1 MSDECE
7 GQGGGSTR
15 VLWRMADANRNR
27 VMEGLRTLEDIARF
41 SGFGVLQSQYK
52 EARHRLQGCL
62 QVLDS
67 SELLSARDT
76 RGDVGCEVK
85 TASEFQRPN
94 AVLSIGQAAG
104 ARVEQGL
111 RVLEECAKVIAPEAA
126 ATIEK
131 VRYEVYDL
139 NAALVLAIGRDHEFL
154 SRAKLYVL
162 VDCRL
167 ELDLFARRIRDI
179 SEGGAQLIQ
188 IRDKERNTKDL
199 VEYIRVAMETVDTKL
214 SRIIVNDRVDVAQ
227 GVGAAGV
234 HLGQE
239 DLSVGMAR
247 RILAPAQYVG
257 LSTHCVAQVE
267 QGAVLGADYIGC
279 GPTFESQTKSFDR
292 FSGIEFLMGAS
303 DWLQE
308 NHPGLAAFAI
318 GGIHLENIQQV
329 LQAGFSRVAVSQG
342 VWGAAKP
349 RDAAQRFREILE
361 NR

>member
-1 MSDECE
+1 MSDYSE
-7 GQGGGSTR
+7 GQGIGSKR
-15 VLWRMADANRNR
+15 VLLRMADANRNR
-27 VMEGLRTLEDIARF
+27 VMEGLRTLEDLARF
-41 SGFGVLQSQYK
+41 SGFGGLQSKYK
-52 EARHRLQGCL
+52 EARHRLQGSL
-62 QVLDS
+62 QALDS

-94 AVLSIGQAAG
+94 AAVSIGQAAG

-126 ATIEK
+126 ASIEK

-139 NAALVLAIGRDHEFL
+139 NAALVLAISRDLEFL
-154 SRAKLYVL
+154 SQARLYVL

-167 ELDLFARRIRDI
+167 ELDRFAQRIREI
-179 SEGGAQLIQ
+179 SEGGVQMIQ

-214 SRIIVNDRVDVAQ
+214 SRIIINDRVDVAQ

-247 RILAPAQYVG
+247 RILTPVQYVG
-257 LSTHCVAQVE
+257 LSTHSVAQVA
-267 QGAVLGADYIGC
+267 QGAVLGVDYIGC
-279 GPTFESQTKSFDR
+279 GPTFPSQTKSFDR
-292 FSGIEFLMGAS
+292 FSGIEFLTAAS
-303 DWLQE
+303 GWLQE
-308 NHPGLAAFAI
+308 NQPGLAAFAI

-329 LQAGFSRVAVSQG
+329 LQAGFFRVAVSQG

-349 RDAAQRFREILE
+349 REAALRFREILE